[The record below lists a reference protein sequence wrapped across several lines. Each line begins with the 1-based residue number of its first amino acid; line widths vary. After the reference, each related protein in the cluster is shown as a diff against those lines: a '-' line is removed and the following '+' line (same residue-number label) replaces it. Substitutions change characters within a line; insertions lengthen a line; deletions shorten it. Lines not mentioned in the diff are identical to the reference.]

1 MGGWKLEV
9 VKMSLYITFPVVL
22 LHYFNKPE
30 YFEKWVVKTRR
41 TVFPPDNKTH
51 REEIEEC
58 IKNIREKKE
67 LEMLKHM
74 QEQDGGSV

>member
-9 VKMSLYITFPVVL
+9 VKMGLYITFPVVL
-22 LHYFNKPE
+22 FHYFNQPE
-30 YFEKWVVKTRR
+30 YFEQWVTKTRR
-41 TVFPPDNKTH
+41 AVFPPDNKTH

-67 LEMLKHM
+67 LEMLKLL